1 MKKSGFWRPRFLLI
15 VLSLCC
21 AACATK
27 MRADGQQETSFDP
40 RYLAKTEIDRVIDV
54 TNLDVLSSLHRV
66 ADKLYRRNP
75 KQWRIGGFPKRE
87 AALEYLFSEHAVFA
101 SLEGR
106 REGGAVL
113 FALSLQFEGDRV
125 QGVMA
130 GLLGMINAAFENKN
144 DFYILDDL
152 DAQKLYNCARNL
164 EIAVWKIS
172 SAKGEDGLPFILSN
186 ELDSANPNLSFERE
200 FGKMIALLDLLS
212 KIVADKQ
219 GRSVSRIT
227 QNLATAIFLPVGA
240 LGIR

>member
-1 MKKSGFWRPRFLLI
+1 MKRKGFWRPELLLI
-15 VLSLCC
+15 VLLLFC
-21 AACATK
+21 AACTTK
-27 MRADGQQETSFDP
+27 MSANGRQETSFDP
-40 RYLAKTEIDRVIDV
+40 RYLAKTEIDRVID
-54 TNLDVLSSLHRV
+54 TTHSEVLSSLHRV

-75 KQWRIGGFPKRE
+75 KQWRKGGFSNRE
-87 AALEYLFSEHAVFA
+87 AALDYLFSERAAFA
-101 SLEGR
+101 ALEGH
-106 REGGAVL
+106 REGSAVL
-113 FALSLQFEGDRV
+113 FALSLHYEGDRV

-130 GLLGMINAAFENKN
+130 GLLGMINAAFENKS

-172 SAKGEDGLPFILSN
+172 SARGDDGLPLILSN

-227 QNLATAIFLPVGA
+227 QNIATAIFLPVGA